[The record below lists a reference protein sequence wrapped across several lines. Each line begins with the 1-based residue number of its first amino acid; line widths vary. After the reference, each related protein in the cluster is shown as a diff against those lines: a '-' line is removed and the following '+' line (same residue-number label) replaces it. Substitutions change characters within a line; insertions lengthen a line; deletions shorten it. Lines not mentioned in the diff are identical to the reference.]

1 MKLVLG
7 ALQWTAFMIAA
18 AIVVPVAVAQSFHL
32 DHSDSARLIQSTFF
46 VLGIAAVIQCLK
58 GHRLPI
64 NESPAG
70 LWWGVYT
77 IYGGLTGTVFA
88 TYGETLR
95 GLQGALL
102 VSAVCFFLLSV
113 FKVIDRLAAL
123 FTPVVTGVYLLL
135 LVMQLSQPIIKGLLG
150 IGYLKDS
157 VDGLVFVLALV
168 VVAAAFIMSNSHIV
182 FLKQYSILL
191 ALFGGWVLFAAAGV
205 AKPIEMPDRLF
216 QLPSLFP
223 FGAPLFN
230 SGLAITS
237 VFITILLIVNML
249 ASMKVVDIA
258 VKKFGKQ
265 TDGKRYERP
274 AGFAAAFSHLL
285 SGLSG
290 AIAPVPISGAAGF
303 IETTKMPSKKPFVL
317 GSMLVV
323 FISVIPFFMNAFASL
338 PSPIGFAVNFVVFS
352 AMVGLAFTEFD
363 SYEKSE
369 LKRVRAVIG
378 ISLLTGVGIMF
389 VPESALKDMHP
400 VFISLLSN
408 GLVLGTLAAIAMD
421 QFQLWRR
428 RKSDNLVSS
437 ENKH

>member
-191 ALFGGWVLFAAAGV
+191 ALFGGWVLFAATGV

-265 TDGKRYERP
+265 TDGKRHERP

-338 PSPIGFAVNFVVFS
+338 PSPVGFAVNFVVFS

-421 QFQLWRR
+421 QLQLWRR

>member
-1 MKLVLG
+1 
-7 ALQWTAFMIAA
+7 
-18 AIVVPVAVAQSFHL
+18 
-32 DHSDSARLIQSTFF
+32 
-46 VLGIAAVIQCLK
+46 
-58 GHRLPI
+58 
-64 NESPAG
+64 
-70 LWWGVYT
+70 
-77 IYGGLTGTVFA
+77 
-88 TYGETLR
+88 
-95 GLQGALL
+95 
-102 VSAVCFFLLSV
+102 
-113 FKVIDRLAAL
+113 
-123 FTPVVTGVYLLL
+123 VTGVYLLL

-157 VDGLVFVLALV
+157 VDGLVFGLALV
-168 VVAAAFIMSNSHIV
+168 VVAAAFIMSNSNIV

-205 AKPIEMPDRLF
+205 AKPIEWPDRLF
-216 QLPSLFP
+216 QLPSLLP

-265 TDGKRYERP
+265 TDGKRHERH
-274 AGFAAAFSHLL
+274 AGFAASFSHLL

-303 IETTKMPSKKPFVL
+303 IETTKMSSKKPFVL

-338 PSPIGFAVNFVVFS
+338 PSPVGFAVNFVVFS
-352 AMVGLAFTEFD
+352 AMVGLAFAEFD
-363 SYEKSE
+363 SYETSE

-389 VPESALKDMHP
+389 VPGSALKDMHP

>member
-168 VVAAAFIMSNSHIV
+168 VVAAAFIMSNSNIV

-191 ALFGGWVLFAAAGV
+191 ALFGGWVLFATAGV
-205 AKPIEMPDRLF
+205 GKPIEMPDRLF

-230 SGLAITS
+230 SGLATTS

-265 TDGKRYERP
+265 TDGKRHERP

-323 FISVIPFFMNAFASL
+323 LISVIPFFMNAFASL
-338 PSPIGFAVNFVVFS
+338 PSPVGFAVNFVVFS
-352 AMVGLAFTEFD
+352 AMVGLAFAEFD

-408 GLVLGTLAAIAMD
+408 GLVLGTLAAIAID

>member
-7 ALQWTAFMIAA
+7 ALQWAAFMIAA

-157 VDGLVFVLALV
+157 VDGLVFALALV
-168 VVAAAFIMSNSHIV
+168 VVAAAFIMSNSNIV

-205 AKPIEMPDRLF
+205 AKPIEWPVRLF
-216 QLPSLFP
+216 QLPSLLP

-265 TDGKRYERP
+265 TDGKRHERH

-338 PSPIGFAVNFVVFS
+338 PSPVGFAVNFVVFS
-352 AMVGLAFTEFD
+352 AMVGLAFAEFD
-363 SYEKSE
+363 SYETSE
-369 LKRVRAVIG
+369 LKRVRTVIG

-389 VPESALKDMHP
+389 VPGSALKDMHP

-408 GLVLGTLAAIAMD
+408 GLVLGTLAAIVMD